1 MTDQPDQ
8 ADRRTL
14 WGVGT
19 SRTLRAHWA
28 LIELGL
34 AYRTRAIRTRTPSMD
49 DATFR
54 ALHPRKK
61 IPVLVDGDLVVSESP
76 AIVTYLAETYGS
88 DACRLI
94 PDGAAA
100 RAKYFEWMS
109 FISME
114 LDATS
119 LYVLRRHV
127 DLHETYGAAPA
138 ANDTAR
144 EYFARMINSAVPA
157 LPPSGD
163 YLLGREFSGAD
174 ILMISCL
181 NFSDRYDVTLPPEIA
196 AYRARITARP
206 TYLAALEA
214 NNP

>member
-1 MTDQPDQ
+1 MTEPS
-8 ADRRTL
+8 RRTL

-34 AYRTRAIRTRTPSMD
+34 DYATQPIRTRTLAMEDPVFL
-49 DATFR
+49 T
-54 ALHPRKK
+54 LHPRGK

-76 AIVTYLAETYGS
+76 AIVTYLSETYGS
-88 DACRLI
+88 DATHLI
-94 PDGAAA
+94 PDTPWA
-100 RAKYFEWMS
+100 RARYFEWMS

-127 DLHETYGAAPA
+127 DLHETYGEAPA
-138 ANDTAR
+138 ANNTAR
-144 EYFARMINSAVPA
+144 EYFLRMIQSVVPA
-157 LPPSGD
+157 LPSEGNF
-163 YLLGREFSGAD
+163 LLGHAFSGAD
-174 ILMISCL
+174 ILMLSCL
-181 NFSDRYDVTLPPEIA
+181 NFSNRYDIALPAEVA
-196 AYRARITARP
+196 AYRERVSARP
-206 TYLAALEA
+206 AYQAALEA

>member
-1 MTDQPDQ
+1 MTEPSGL
-8 ADRRTL
+8 TL

-34 AYRTRAIRTRTPSMD
+34 DYAAQPIRTRTLAMKNP
-49 DATFR
+49 AFL
-54 ALHPRKK
+54 ALHPRGK

-76 AIVTYLAETYGS
+76 AIVTYLAETYCS
-88 DACRLI
+88 DATHLI
-94 PDGAAA
+94 PETPSA
-100 RAKYFEWMS
+100 RARYFEWMS

-127 DLHETYGAAPA
+127 DLHETYGEAPA
-138 ANDTAR
+138 ANNTAR
-144 EYFARMINSAVPA
+144 EYFLRMIQSAVPA
-157 LPPSGD
+157 LPSKGD
-163 YLLGREFSGAD
+163 FLLGQDFSGAD

-181 NFSDRYDVTLPPEIA
+181 NFSDRFDFTLPAEIT
-196 AYRARITARP
+196 AYRERVSARP
-206 TYLAALEA
+206 AYQAALKA

>member
-1 MTDQPDQ
+1 MTEPSK
-8 ADRRTL
+8 RTL

-34 AYRTRAIRTRTPSMD
+34 DYATQPIRTRTLDMEDP
-49 DATFR
+49 TFL
-54 ALHPRKK
+54 ALHPRGK
-61 IPVLVDGDLVVSESP
+61 IPILEDGGLEVSESP
-76 AIVTYLAETYGS
+76 AIVTYLSETYGG
-88 DACRLI
+88 DATQLI
-94 PDGAAA
+94 PNTPWA

-127 DLHETYGAAPA
+127 DLHETYGEAPA

-144 EYFARMINSAVPA
+144 EYFLRMIQSVVPA
-157 LPPSGD
+157 LPSEGNF
-163 YLLGREFSGAD
+163 LLGHAFSGAD
-174 ILMISCL
+174 ILMLSCL
-181 NFSDRYDVTLPPEIA
+181 NFSDRYDIALPAEVA
-196 AYRARITARP
+196 AYRERVSARP
-206 TYLAALEA
+206 AYQAALEA